1 MGWSRRLISVC
12 HRNAAD
18 CEPVRA
24 RAQNGAW
31 VATDS
36 VSEWI
41 VEIRKVWRLSAS
53 STIELARVVSAAKNQ
68 LRQHYGQ
75 WTRLWK
81 ADQKMPVSK
90 STADQPAVI
99 GQRMGGLDSQTS
111 ENLPRGWNILFCLA
125 GLDRGTL
132 VHLIQQGFIHPKLTL
147 REAKELVARLRG
159 KPTEARTRKANL
171 RQWLR
176 RSAEFVHNNVSDW
189 EPDELE
195 LATEGL
201 TRLIEQ
207 IRTAGGM
214 PLLRNGNSLNFIMQ
228 CNPLPN

>member
-1 MGWSRRLISVC
+1 M
-12 HRNAAD
+12 
-18 CEPVRA
+18 
-24 RAQNGAW
+24 
-31 VATDS
+31 
-36 VSEWI
+36 
-41 VEIRKVWRLSAS
+41 
-53 STIELARVVSAAKNQ
+53 VSAAKNQ